1 LIAPSLTRVN
11 YAPTATGVYFSQPT
25 TIHYLE
31 FASRKIIT
39 VYTMSKPA
47 DLGFSLSPDHR
58 YLLFAQNDFSGSD
71 LMLVENF
78 K

>member
-1 LIAPSLTRVN
+1 MTP
-11 YAPTATGVYFSQPT
+11 
-25 TIHYLE
+25 
-31 FASRKIIT
+31 
-39 VYTMSKPA
+39 VYTLPKPI
-47 DLGFSLSPDHR
+47 DLGLALSPDGR

>member
-1 LIAPSLTRVN
+1 MTTLYTLT
-11 YAPTATGVYFSQPT
+11 
-25 TIHYLE
+25 
-31 FASRKIIT
+31 
-39 VYTMSKPA
+39 KPV
-47 DLGFSLSPDHR
+47 DLGLAVSPDGR